1 MWQMHI
7 FALHCSD
14 AGQQAS
20 LRAAQPLN
28 PSRSHG
34 PSRTQI
40 RINLEVTVDSDDG
53 LGQFSGPGAPPLP
66 VHRRARAPSQAGQ
79 RQESGIHTGMQ
90 HPSRTLT
97 LAGRRAPC
105 PGL

>member
-40 RINLEVTVDSDDG
+40 RINLEVTDSLLTRMTDSDNSQARAHRPCRSIG
-53 LGQFSGPGAPPLP
+53 GPGL
-66 VHRRARAPSQAGQ
+66 RARLGSD
-79 RQESGIHTGMQ
+79 
-90 HPSRTLT
+90 
-97 LAGRRAPC
+97 RRVGYILVCSIRVGP
-105 PGL
+105 